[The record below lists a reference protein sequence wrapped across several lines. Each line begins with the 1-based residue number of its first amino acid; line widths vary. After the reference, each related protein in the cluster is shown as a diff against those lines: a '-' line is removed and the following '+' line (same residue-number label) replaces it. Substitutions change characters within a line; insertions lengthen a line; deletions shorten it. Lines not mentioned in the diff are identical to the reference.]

1 MSKECERVR
10 IREQGEG
17 TLFEHELGDES
28 ESRLAAGYARL
39 MPAVAFGV
47 RVVALTGLVV
57 SAGVAA
63 AGIGGFFDDSA
74 SAMLDGPGSS
84 CCTT

>member
-1 MSKECERVR
+1 MF
-10 IREQGEG
+10 EQ
-17 TLFEHELGDES
+17 ELGGDS

-39 MPAVAFGV
+39 LPAVTFGV

-63 AGIGGFFDDSA
+63 AGITGYFDDSG
-74 SAMLDGPGSS
+74 SAFLNGPGSS